1 MMATG
6 NVGAVIKDLKARIG
20 GIATALVSRD
30 GLVLYADVPAGVYTE
45 TFAIMCAT
53 ILGAA
58 ATANT
63 ELNRSPPER
72 IVIEG
77 NDSKT
82 IIVGSGKKALLVAV
96 VDQTADISK
105 VLGEVAKVAD
115 LLKAN

>member
-6 NVGAVIKDLKARIG
+6 NVGAVIKDLKTRIG
-20 GIATALVSRD
+20 GIAAALVSRD

-63 ELNRSPPER
+63 ELNRAPPEK

-82 IIVGSGKKALLVAV
+82 VIVGSGKKALLVAV
-96 VDQTADISK
+96 VDQSADANR
-105 VLGEVAKVAD
+105 VLVEVGKVAE
-115 LLKAN
+115 LLKTG

>member
-1 MMATG
+1 MATG
-6 NVGAVIKDLKARIG
+6 NVGTVIRDLKSRIG

-30 GLVLYADVPAGVYTE
+30 GLVLYADVPSGVYTE

-63 ELNRSPPER
+63 ELNRSPPEK

-96 VDQTADISK
+96 VEHTSETNQ
-105 VLGEVAKVAD
+105 VLQEVGKVAE
-115 LLKAN
+115 LLKSA

>member
-1 MMATG
+1 MMAAG
-6 NVGAVIKDLKARIG
+6 NVGAVIKELKGRIG

-30 GLVLYADVPAGVYTE
+30 GLVLYADVPSGVYTE

-72 IVIEG
+72 IVVDG
-77 NDSKT
+77 ADSKT

-96 VDQTADISK
+96 VDQSADIDR
-105 VLGEVAKVAD
+105 VLGDVTKVAD
-115 LLKAN
+115 MLKAN

>member
-6 NVGAVIKDLKARIG
+6 NVGAVIRDLKTRIG
-20 GIATALVSRD
+20 ALATALVSRD

-96 VDQTADISK
+96 VDQSVDTTK
-105 VLGEVAKVAD
+105 VLAEVIKVAD
-115 LLKAN
+115 LVKTG

>member
-6 NVGAVIKDLKARIG
+6 NVGAVIKDLKSRIG
-20 GIATALVSRD
+20 GIAAALVSRD

-63 ELNRSPPER
+63 ELNRAPPEK

-82 IIVGSGKKALLVAV
+82 VIVGSGKKALLVAV
-96 VDQTADISK
+96 VDQSADANR
-105 VLGEVAKVAD
+105 VLAEVGKVAE
-115 LLKAN
+115 LLKTG

>member
-6 NVGAVIKDLKARIG
+6 NVGAVIRDLKTRISAL
-20 GIATALVSRD
+20 ATALVSRD

-63 ELNRSPPER
+63 ELNRSPPEK

-96 VDQTADISK
+96 VDQGVDTTK
-105 VLGEVAKVAD
+105 VLSEVTKVAE
-115 LLKAN
+115 LVKTG

>member
-1 MMATG
+1 MMAAG
-6 NVGAVIKDLKARIG
+6 NVGTVVKDLKARIG

-30 GLVLYADVPAGVYTE
+30 GLVLFADVPTGVYTE

-72 IVIEG
+72 IVVDG
-77 NDSKT
+77 ADSKT

-96 VDQTADISK
+96 VDQTADLDRI
-105 VLGEVAKVAD
+105 LGEVTKVAE

>member
-6 NVGAVIKDLKARIG
+6 NVGAVIKDLKSRIS

-72 IVIEG
+72 IVVDG
-77 NDSKT
+77 PDSKT

-96 VDQTADISK
+96 VDQTADVAR
-105 VLGEVAKVAD
+105 VLAEVAKVAD
-115 LLKAN
+115 ALKTN

>member
-6 NVGAVIKDLKARIG
+6 NVGAVIKDLKTRIG
-20 GIATALVSRD
+20 GLATALVSRD
-30 GLVLYADVPAGVYTE
+30 GLVLYADVPSGVYTE

-63 ELNRSPPER
+63 ELNRAPPER

-77 NDSKT
+77 SDSKT
-82 IIVGSGKKALLVAV
+82 VIVGSGKKALLVAV
-96 VDQTADISK
+96 VDQSADEATVVS
-105 VLGEVAKVAD
+105 EATKVAE
-115 LLKAN
+115 LLKS

>member
-6 NVGAVIKDLKARIG
+6 NVGAVIKDLKSRIG
-20 GIATALVSRD
+20 ALATALVSRD
-30 GLVLYADVPAGVYTE
+30 GLVLFADVPTGVYTE

-63 ELNRSPPER
+63 ELNRAPPER
-72 IVIEG
+72 IVVEG
-77 NDSKT
+77 NDSRT

-96 VDQTADISK
+96 VDQAADVST
-105 VLGEVAKVAD
+105 VLEHVTKVAE
-115 LLKAN
+115 LLKAS